1 MGAMDALAFLERS
14 RRGKPLPLYVV
25 SGDEDFLKR
34 QVLATIR
41 SFVLPEDDDA
51 YGLSR
56 HPGDKADFATVHDE
70 LAAVPLYGGQR
81 LVIVE
86 NADPF
91 VTRHRALLEKA
102 IGHLPS
108 SGVLVLEVKS
118 WPSNTRLAKVVDEAA
133 TIICKA
139 PAAYRLPAWCE
150 KWCSA
155 RYGKQVPSAA
165 ASLLVDLVGADMGLL
180 DQELCK
186 LSIFAGARPTIDVA
200 AVDQLVGRSR
210 AESIWKIF
218 DAIGEGNSAA
228 ALTILDRL
236 LDQGEE
242 PMRILGA
249 FSMQLRRL
257 AQAARLH
264 ALGQPLPAALAQV
277 GVLPFAIKNGEAQ
290 LKHLGLRRLQRLYDR
305 LLEIDTGLK
314 GGSPLSARVQL
325 ERFVVGL
332 ARKN

>member
-41 SFVLPEDDDA
+41 SVVLPEDDDA

-56 HPGDKADFATVHDE
+56 HPGDKADFATVH
-70 LAAVPLYGGQR
+70 
-81 LVIVE
+81 
-86 NADPF
+86 
-91 VTRHRALLEKA
+91 
-102 IGHLPS
+102 
-108 SGVLVLEVKS
+108 
-118 WPSNTRLAKVVDEAA
+118 VVDEAA

-218 DAIGEGNSAA
+218 DAI
-228 ALTILDRL
+228 LTILDRL